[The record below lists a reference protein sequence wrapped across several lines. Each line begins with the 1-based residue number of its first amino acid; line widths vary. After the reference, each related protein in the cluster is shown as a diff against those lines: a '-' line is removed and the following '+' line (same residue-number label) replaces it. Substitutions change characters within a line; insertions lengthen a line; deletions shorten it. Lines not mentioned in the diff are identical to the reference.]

1 MRKNSV
7 QKHVTLYPSHV
18 DVLDSII
25 EKKPDINNYSEAIRF
40 LCKRYEPDI
49 NTTTTSKQAKLNDMG

>member
-1 MRKNSV
+1 MRKTSV

-25 EKKPDINNYSEAIRF
+25 EKNPDINKLLGSHSLF
-40 LCKRYEPDI
+40 MYE
-49 NTTTTSKQAKLNDMG
+49 L

>member
-1 MRKNSV
+1 MRKTSV

-25 EKKPDINNYSEAIRF
+25 EKIQISITTRKPFAFYV
-40 LCKRYEPDI
+40 
-49 NTTTTSKQAKLNDMG
+49 

>member
-1 MRKNSV
+1 MRKTSV

-25 EKKPDINNYSEAIRF
+25 EKIR
-40 LCKRYEPDI
+40 Y
-49 NTTTTSKQAKLNDMG
+49 Q

>member
-1 MRKNSV
+1 MRKTSV

-25 EKKPDINNYSEAIRF
+25 EKNPDINNYSEAIRF
-40 LCKRYEPDI
+40 LCM
-49 NTTTTSKQAKLNDMG
+49 SGSVAKF

>member
-1 MRKNSV
+1 MRKTSV

-25 EKKPDINNYSEAIRF
+25 EKKSRRQQLF
-40 LCKRYEPDI
+40 RSHSLFMYE
-49 NTTTTSKQAKLNDMG
+49 L